1 MMKKD
6 GKEIYTFTGLIN
18 RMDACRDRSY
28 CFTEK
33 DIPEEVEF
41 MGCKYKLNFEK
52 DSYYLAETGISL
64 AEAVAKVY
72 GNNLYKYLTA
82 HEFIVTPKE
91 KIFLTSEEREF
102 LRMCNLL
109 LGHDNAKLSRV
120 SRRQVAVG
128 ECEDA
133 AYLGLRFCS
142 DPNSVAYEEW
152 FSIAPTTFLGLENA
166 KSYSLRDLK
175 IYE

>member
-18 RMDACRDRSY
+18 RMEACRNRDYR
-28 CFTEK
+28 FTEK
-33 DIPEEVEF
+33 DIPEVVEF
-41 MGCKYKLNFEK
+41 MGYKYKLNLEK
-52 DSYYLAETGISL
+52 DSYYLADTGISL

-102 LRMCNLL
+102 LRMCNVILKGGVGIESVYISTDTFDKIICIRFKDDTGL
-109 LGHDNAKLSRV
+109 YVPIGQEAFKGVPLEKDYPLAQLG
-120 SRRQVAVG
+120 
-128 ECEDA
+128 
-133 AYLGLRFCS
+133 
-142 DPNSVAYEEW
+142 
-152 FSIAPTTFLGLENA
+152 
-166 KSYSLRDLK
+166 
-175 IYE
+175 IYD

>member
-18 RMDACRDRSY
+18 RMEACKLRSHR
-28 CFTEK
+28 FTEK

-41 MGCKYKLNFEK
+41 MGSVYELNHEK
-52 DSYYLAETGISL
+52 DSYYLKGAGVPL

-72 GNNLYKYLTA
+72 GGNLYKYLTA

-102 LRMCNLL
+102 IRMCNIMIKGGIGIKAVYISTDTFDKLL
-109 LGHDNAKLSRV
+109 AIRFKDDTGTYIPIGHNAFKGVPAETEYTL
-120 SRRQVAVG
+120 
-128 ECEDA
+128 
-133 AYLGLRFCS
+133 
-142 DPNSVAYEEW
+142 
-152 FSIAPTTFLGLENA
+152 
-166 KSYSLRDLK
+166 KDLK
-175 IYE
+175 IYADE